1 MNQDERRLYLIEE
14 LLKEQPEGQGMK
26 LPTGKEEQKRLLRA
40 LFNIRPPRPAT
51 QAFLDVQDAY
61 LREETRQKGIT
72 DAAALTPVQKGI
84 YLWQGDITTL
94 KCDAIVNAAN
104 AQMLGCFAPC
114 HGCIDNAIHT
124 YAGVQLR
131 LACQCL
137 MERQGHEEP
146 VGNAKIT
153 PGFNLPCRYVLHT
166 VGPYIAGKPGRGR
179 RTARRLLSVLPGV
192 GKRTRPFQRGLLLH
206 FHGRIP
212 LSQPAGGRNCRADRE
227 GLYRKRTIEHRG
239 DFRCLQGRRSRNL
252 PANPRIA

>member
-1 MNQDERRLYLIEE
+1 MNQDERRLWLIEE
-14 LLKEQPEGQGMK
+14 LLKERPDGREIG

-40 LFNIRPPRPAT
+40 LFNIRPPRPAP

-61 LREETRQKGIT
+61 LREETRQKGVT
-72 DAAALTPVQKGI
+72 DAADLAPVQKGI

-131 LACQCL
+131 LACQRL
-137 MERQGHEEP
+137 MEQQGHEEP

-166 VGPYIAGKPGRGR
+166 VGPY
-179 RTARRLLSVLPGV
+179 RRLLSFLPGS
-192 GKRTRPFQRGLLLH
+192 GGRTRPFQRGLLLH
-206 FHGRIP
+206 FHRRVP
-212 LSQPAGGRNCRADRE
+212 FSQPAGGGNRRADRE
-227 GLYRKRTIEHRG
+227 GLYRKRTIGHRG
-239 DFRCLQGRRSRNL
+239 GFRCLQGRRSRNL